1 MSTLRIQSKLTNING
16 ELVPVLIIVP
26 NPDLAEALDEWGR
39 GGTQYDILH
48 RIGGEVSNTSIALAD
63 LLDKLDNELTKYAE
77 EDDDE

>member
-1 MSTLRIQSKLTNING
+1 MSTLRIQSKLTDIDG

-26 NPDLAEALDEWGR
+26 DHDLAEALDEWGR
-39 GGTQYDILH
+39 GGTQFDVLH
-48 RIGGEVSNTSIALAD
+48 LTGDAVSNTSIALAD